1 VQLVLR
7 PKVCEIPVLDNAHGL
22 CMLKTG
28 NLLPFLRR
36 IDNQDLLFFG
46 PGFSCA
52 LVWAV
57 PVVLNPMQ
65 PNHKISVPEP
75 ERMLQSDK
83 GFHEIL

>member
-1 VQLVLR
+1 
-7 PKVCEIPVLDNAHGL
+7 
-22 CMLKTG
+22 MLKTG

-57 PVVLNPMQ
+57 PVVLKPIQ
-65 PNHKISVPEP
+65 PNRDTGIKASSCDLLDVSQQGSKVI
-75 ERMLQSDK
+75 RDQS
-83 GFHEIL
+83 